1 MRHWCK
7 SSLIILLALLLQFLW
22 RSTPRTINDLFNF
35 FSIIVVYLALRYGEI
50 AGALSG
56 TVAGLAQDA
65 LSLHVFG
72 LAGLTKTGL
81 GFGVGLAFRRLN
93 LQPLGRQL
101 LILFFACWFELL
113 AWAGLAYLTFAL
125 KAPLWSGT
133 FWLQPLTTALITGL
147 LFRLTN
153 RWTKE

>member
-1 MRHWCK
+1 MRHWSK

-22 RSTPRTINDLFNF
+22 RSTPRAIDDLFNF

-50 AGALSG
+50 AGTLSG

-81 GFGVGLAFRRLN
+81 GFGVGLAFRKLN

-113 AWAGLAYLTFAL
+113 VWTGLAYLIFGL
-125 KAPLWSGT
+125 KAPVWSGT
-133 FWLQPLTTALITGL
+133 FWLQPLTTALVAGL
-147 LFRLTN
+147 LFRLNN
-153 RWTKE
+153 R